1 MVSSH
6 NRQTRRKLYD
16 FCKWYVILSYGSY
29 TTYKRYTSHG
39 AKYRIIYNTNALL
52 KHYSRTL
59 GHIYKLKK
67 NRFNRNLREHFFT
80 ERIINIWNSLDE
92 RTVTASTLNCFK
104 RNLEHLRNSTKM
116 GLIWTDVARP

>member
-67 NRFNRNLREHFFT
+67 NRFNRNLREHFLLKGSS
-80 ERIINIWNSLDE
+80 IYG
-92 RTVTASTLNCFK
+92 TVWMNEQLQP
-104 RNLEHLRNSTKM
+104 LR
-116 GLIWTDVARP
+116 